1 VLEQEGKFHI
11 SGVVERSGGPK
22 EPVLGYLV
30 LGTDDD
36 LPQLSERFQYALV
49 TIGQIRSAE
58 PRKRLYKQL
67 RELNFAL
74 PTVISPRAYV
84 SPHANLGLGTI
95 VMHDALINAGAKI
108 GKNCII
114 NSKSL
119 IEHDVLVGDH
129 CHISTGS
136 ILNGEVHVGQETF
149 IGSSSFLRE
158 GIKLGSQSFVA
169 GGTKVIRDLPPNSN
183 YKNPL

>member
-1 VLEQEGKFHI
+1 MLEQEGKFNI
-11 SGVVERSGGPK
+11 AGVVERNGGNK
-22 EPVLGYLV
+22 EPILGYLV
-30 LGTDDD
+30 LGTDSD
-36 LPQLSERFQYALV
+36 LPQLSKRFQYALV

-58 PRKRLYKQL
+58 SRKRLYAQL
-67 RELNFAL
+67 KELNFTL

-95 VMHDALINAGAKI
+95 VMHDALVNAGTQI
-108 GKNCII
+108 GENCII

-129 CHISTGS
+129 CHISTGG
-136 ILNGEVHVGQETF
+136 ILNGEVHVGQESF
-149 IGSSSFLRE
+149 VGSSSVVRE
-158 GIKLGSQSFVA
+158 GIKIGSQSFVA
-169 GGTKVIRDLPPNSN
+169 GGTKVMRELPPNAN